1 MAQMKGFAAMG
12 LLGILV
18 AMLIVAY
25 LAMTQFGE
33 QLDPKKGS
41 SSTLPAPAGMVSQ
54 DDLLKDPTLDMN
66 RKAAEAAKKAEE
78 MKCEID
84 STSENCTKK

>member
-1 MAQMKGFAAMG
+1 MKGFAAMG

-18 AMLIVAY
+18 AMMIVAY

-33 QLDPKKGS
+33 QLDAKKGTPS
-41 SSTLPAPAGMVSQ
+41 SMPAPAGMVSQ

-66 RKAAEAAKKAEE
+66 RKAAEQARKSEE
-78 MKCEID
+78 MKCTID